1 MNFYWK
7 EDRRLRRASLMEM
20 HIHERV
26 HGLITAAVD
35 THTLRVIRPTYFYS
49 ATFSVLSG
57 LYAPEMSANFNR
69 FFSHFS
75 YFPSRKMFIGGLSW
89 QTSPGRSKCHPHQPP
104 IRQRKS
110 VNRIWPRPGANWRII
125 PSRGEISSSLE
136 GRKICRSTNCC
147 KQI

>member
-1 MNFYWK
+1 
-7 EDRRLRRASLMEM
+7 MEM

-69 FFSHFS
+69 FFSTFLIFIPEKCS
-75 YFPSRKMFIGGLSW
+75 SEDSVGRQVQVGPSVTPTNLPLSSEKVSTGFGPAPGL
-89 QTSPGRSKCHPHQPP
+89 
-104 IRQRKS
+104 I
-110 VNRIWPRPGANWRII
+110 
-125 PSRGEISSSLE
+125 E
-136 GRKICRSTNCC
+136 GLYRREGKLAPL
-147 KQI
+147 